1 MFSAL
6 CAMGVFFHLTFCLIT
21 YLRERLWLKL
31 CRYKEEN
38 EKNVQWQIAKNKV
51 EHNKEIKKKE
61 AKHNQEADSPI

>member
-6 CAMGVFFHLTFCLIT
+6 CAMGVFFHLTFCLVA

-38 EKNVQWQIAKNKV
+38 EKNVQWQIAENKL
-51 EHNKEIKKKE
+51 EHNKEIAKKE
-61 AKHNQEADSPI
+61 AKHNKEADSQM